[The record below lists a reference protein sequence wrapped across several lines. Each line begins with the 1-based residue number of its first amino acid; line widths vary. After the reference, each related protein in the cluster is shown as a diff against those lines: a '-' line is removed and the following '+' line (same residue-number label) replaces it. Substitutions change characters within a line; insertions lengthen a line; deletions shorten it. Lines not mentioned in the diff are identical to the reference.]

1 MSISDRVLEAFL
13 DESLPPDEAA
23 DVERTLRDEPA
34 LLERLSE
41 LIRRRDLG
49 DHSLGAIWQ
58 RNRITCADRSTLGAY
73 LLGVMDDAARR
84 YWDLHLNVVQC
95 RYCRANLDDMR
106 LRTAERK
113 DEATARRRRYFESSV
128 GRLRKK

>member
-1 MSISDRVLEAFL
+1 MFPDRVLESFL
-13 DESLPPDEAA
+13 DESLPAEESAA
-23 DVERTLRDEPA
+23 VEQALRDDST

-58 RNRITCADRSTLGAY
+58 RSRVTCADRSTLGAY
-73 LLGVMDDAARR
+73 LLGVLDDAPRR
-84 YWDLHLNVVQC
+84 YLDLHLNVVEC

-106 LRTAERK
+106 LRRSEQK
-113 DEATARRRRYFESSV
+113 DETSARRRRYFESSV
-128 GRLRKK
+128 GRLKKP